1 MTAVGIVLIVIG
13 VLFLLLG
20 LARAAKDV
28 FFAGR
33 ASAQSEGGRAGPG
46 GTFDPER
53 WAKLVGA
60 LTEFIRTSPMWF
72 ALVIVGAVLVAVGA
86 AML

>member
-1 MTAVGIVLIVIG
+1 MTVVGIVLIVIG

-33 ASAQSEGGRAGPG
+33 ASAEGGRAGPG
-46 GTFDPER
+46 SAFDPDK
-53 WAKLVGA
+53 WAKLIGA
-60 LTEFIRTSPMWF
+60 LTEFIKTSPMWF
-72 ALVIVGAVLVAVGA
+72 ALVIVGAALVAVGA